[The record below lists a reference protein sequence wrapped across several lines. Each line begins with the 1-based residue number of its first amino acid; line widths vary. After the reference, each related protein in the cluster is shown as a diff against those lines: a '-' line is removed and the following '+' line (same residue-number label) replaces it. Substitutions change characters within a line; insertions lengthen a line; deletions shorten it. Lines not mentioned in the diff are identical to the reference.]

1 MGINERFITTLK
13 NEIYDS
19 ITAVSKIFQ
28 IFLEKVMFIL
38 VRRSLCYK
46 KKGKDTVPWTYVIEG
61 LNCKEIIGTLYE
73 KESQKTLLTVYYWK
87 SNKEK
92 KR

>member
-1 MGINERFITTLK
+1 MATRQCYRNLFNTQWMKIGYQWK
-13 NEIYDS
+13 IYYN
-19 ITAVSKIFQ
+19 TKEWN
-28 IFLEKVMFIL
+28 L
-38 VRRSLCYK
+38 
-46 KKGKDTVPWTYVIEG
+46 WTYVIEG

>member
-1 MGINERFITTLK
+1 MEFMTLLLQFQ
-13 NEIYDS
+13 
-19 ITAVSKIFQ
+19 KIFKY
-28 IFLEKVMFIL
+28 FCKRWCSIL